1 MSLDARRGLP
11 AQVTSPPHRPRLWAS
26 AQDQKV
32 MSDVLASSCCGKDVY
47 RKLIPYHYTLLDK
60 AAVTSVTGG

>member
-1 MSLDARRGLP
+1 
-11 AQVTSPPHRPRLWAS
+11 
-26 AQDQKV
+26 

-60 AAVTSVTGG
+60 AAVNSVTGGWNE